1 MERLKPDSHSLP
13 FGYVIWLFGFTGAH
27 RFYYGKP
34 LSGTLWFFTLGLF
47 GIGWIVDFFLIP
59 TMDREAELRFTTGPI
74 NYNISWILLVYLG
87 VFGAHRFYMRKWIS
101 GIIWL
106 LTGGVF
112 FLGYLY
118 DFWTLNQ
125 NISEQ
130 NILENKKGPS

>member
-1 MERLKPDSHSLP
+1 
-13 FGYVIWLFGFTGAH
+13 
-27 RFYYGKP
+27 
-34 LSGTLWFFTLGLF
+34 
-47 GIGWIVDFFLIP
+47 
-59 TMDREAELRFTTGPI
+59 MDREAELRFTTGPI